1 MSKENFK
8 LFARNHPELISSVM
22 NGSTSWQRLYELY
35 DIYGDNSDIWSK
47 YITSTSDVSFK
58 EVFNKVKNI
67 DMDSFQKGIDNLQKT
82 IGMRMEEITMK
93 MMKMKCYSPT
103 SGHGMASTTKSIC
116 MIIWMW

>member
-22 NGSTSWQRLYELY
+22 NGSTSWQKLYELY

-82 IGMRMEEITMK
+82 IGMIQNFGGKSATPYVPREVYHSMED
-93 MMKMKCYSPT
+93 
-103 SGHGMASTTKSIC
+103 
-116 MIIWMW
+116 

>member
-22 NGSTSWQRLYELY
+22 NGSTSWQKLHELY

-82 IGMRMEEITMK
+82 IGMIQNFGGKRVTPYVPREVYHSMED
-93 MMKMKCYSPT
+93 
-103 SGHGMASTTKSIC
+103 
-116 MIIWMW
+116 

>member
-22 NGSTSWQRLYELY
+22 NGSTSWQKLYELY

-82 IGMRMEEITMK
+82 IGMIQNFGGKSVTPYVPREVYHSMED
-93 MMKMKCYSPT
+93 
-103 SGHGMASTTKSIC
+103 
-116 MIIWMW
+116 